1 MIRVRAVWIPKY
13 DQIKLGRG
21 RKEQDRRERPKSR
34 EQRPARII
42 KTGRSSGRHSVQTIK
57 QNLKRNLLPR
67 QVTCT
72 PGRGS
77 QLKRIHG

>member
-1 MIRVRAVWIPKY
+1 MTRLSWEGK
-13 DQIKLGRG
+13 
-21 RKEQDRRERPKSR
+21 KEQDRRERPKSS

-42 KTGRSSGRHSVQTIK
+42 KTGRSSGRHSESVQTIK